1 MIGVKMASK
10 NKFEI
15 VNGNIHISRAE
26 WKQVAEVTY
35 REDYYDELKSVTWTE
50 SNGYI
55 KNGKLGLLHRYMME
69 KWYGKEVLDE
79 MTQRGWVVDH
89 MNNNA
94 FDCRICNLEFLP
106 SRHNVAKGQILDVES
121 EEMRYHI
128 ALNIFKDFQTGFYQI
143 SIGFNDNLCFYNVK
157 TKEVR
162 PINTLFLLYDCDYKL
177 VIYDAEQ
184 ILTKYRIE
192 KQFGLGNLNFIDYKC
207 EFPPEIQLTKREIEE
222 ITNGDRFYIERDGEL
237 YFIPGKHN
245 WILSAHYKEGW
256 KPSDKK

>member
-1 MIGVKMASK
+1 MASK

-15 VNGNIHISRAE
+15 VNGNIHISRSE

-69 KWYGKEVLDE
+69 KWYGKEVLEE

-121 EEMRYHI
+121 EEMRHHI
-128 ALNIFKDFQTGFYQI
+128 ALNIFKDFQTGLYQI
-143 SIGFNDNLCFYNVK
+143 SIGFNDNICFYNVK
-157 TKEVR
+157 RKEVR

-184 ILTKYRIE
+184 ILTKYSIE

-207 EFPPEIQLTKREIEE
+207 EFTPEIQLTKQEIEE
-222 ITNGDRFYIERDGEL
+222 ITNRDRFYIERDGEL
-237 YFIPGKHN
+237 YFIPGKHT

-256 KPSDKK
+256 KLSDK